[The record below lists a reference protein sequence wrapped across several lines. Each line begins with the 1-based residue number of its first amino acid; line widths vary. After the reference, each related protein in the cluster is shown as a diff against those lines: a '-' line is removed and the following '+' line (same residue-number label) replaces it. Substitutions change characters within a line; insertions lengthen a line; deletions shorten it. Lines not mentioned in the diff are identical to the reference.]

1 MWRSLSFAFLTTAV
15 LAGGMAVRV
24 LGEGQQTPTFRAGID
39 IVDVDVSVLDRHR
52 LPVRGLTAAD
62 FTVFE
67 DGKPRPVVAFSAVDL
82 PSREAP
88 SAPWM
93 AEVAPDVLTN
103 AFPREGR
110 LVTILMD
117 RVPAE
122 HLPAAQAF
130 AVAAVEQLRPGD
142 LAAVAFSTFG
152 IPQNFTSDR
161 SRLLAAVRQPM
172 VGLPQGEDSGET
184 DCYCGVCTLES
195 VNRVAEA
202 MQDVR
207 QRRKILFVVGTRISI
222 LSTGR
227 CGGPLSNLRTRALR
241 ALETGN
247 ITVHVFDPTG
257 VETLAFSASER
268 SAPTIRSTQAH
279 LMRLGNLRVLPEHTG
294 GRFVGDPFRPG
305 DRVAELYR
313 ESDSYYVLGFQPLG
327 ADNRVRRLDIKVK
340 VNRQDVTL
348 QARRYYDPRPA
359 KVADAS
365 RLPAT
370 LPPALRRAI
379 AGLWPSTGVS
389 IAMNVVPLAKPDL
402 SAGIAAVTLDVTQ
415 EFEEHVTAGIARPP
429 AGDDETVVNILL
441 GAFDRNGKALAFDR
455 QTLAVRPRRITDRRF
470 TYQVPMSLELKAGR
484 YEMRAAIEDA
494 TLGRTGSVYGT
505 VDIPDF
511 RRVDVSLS
519 GIALEVRPSAPSSP
533 AKAWANLVPLTPSAR
548 RSFARTDTV
557 SAFARIYHGFTRAA
571 TPGYVTALVRDESD
585 QVVFRQESRITGEH
599 IGASRATD
607 VNVDLPIARLAPG
620 PYMLAIDTRH
630 GSATASR
637 QLRFEVHE

>member
-1 MWRSLSFAFLTTAV
+1 MWRSPFLALLTTTALV
-15 LAGGMAVRV
+15 GALAVRV
-24 LGEGQQTPTFRAGID
+24 FGEGQQTPTFRTGID
-39 IVDVDVSVLDRHR
+39 IVDVDVSVLDRNR

-82 PSREAP
+82 PSRESP

-93 AEVAPDVLTN
+93 ADVAPDVLTN

-110 LVTILMD
+110 LVTILID

-130 AVAAVEQLRPGD
+130 AVAAVDQLRPGD

-161 SRLLAAVRQPM
+161 ARLLAAVRQPM
-172 VGLPQGEDSGET
+172 VGLPQGADSGET

-207 QRRKILFVVGTRISI
+207 QRRKILFVVGTRMSI
-222 LSTGR
+222 LSSGR
-227 CGGPLSNLRTRALR
+227 CGGPLSTLRTRAMR

-257 VETLAFSASER
+257 VETLAFSASAR
-268 SAPTIRSTQAH
+268 SAPTTRNVQAH
-279 LMRLGNLRVLPEHTG
+279 LTRLGNLMVLPEHTG
-294 GRFVGDPFRPG
+294 GRFVGDPFRPA

-327 ADNRVRRLDIKVK
+327 ADGRLRRHDIKVK
-340 VNRQDVTL
+340 VKRPGVTL
-348 QARRYYDPRPA
+348 QARRNYDPRPA

-365 RLPAT
+365 RLPNT
-370 LPPALRRAI
+370 LPAALRSAI
-379 AGLWPSTGVS
+379 AGLWPSTGIA

-402 SAGIAAVTLDVTQ
+402 TAGIAAVTLDVTQ
-415 EFEEHVTAGIARPP
+415 EF
-429 AGDDETVVNILL
+429 DDATGRSPTPSVGGEETVVNVLL

-455 QTLAVRPRRITDRRF
+455 ETLAVRPRRLTDRRF
-470 TYQVPMSLELKAGR
+470 TYQVPMSLELKPGR
-484 YEMRAAIEDA
+484 YEIRAAIEDA

-571 TPGYVTALVRDESD
+571 TPGYVTALVRDDSD
-585 QVVFRQESRITGEH
+585 RVVFRQESRITGEH
-599 IGASRATD
+599 VGASRATD
-607 VNVDLPIARLAPG
+607 VNVDLPIARLPPG
-620 PYMLAIDTRH
+620 PYLLAIDTRH